1 MFKSW
6 NLSLFL
12 FLYHPQGVL
21 EILYILVW
29 TGVFLD
35 SSIFTYFW
43 YFSPAIDEFPH
54 LFIIISFH
62 FSCPLT
68 WFFPNFSLIFLPL
81 LIFSL
86 FPSSYFLFPILP
98 CFPFP
103 TFPSL
108 LFFTFSHISLPFD
121 FQPAKCNSH
130 GLFSTCWS
138 LLTSASRLLQQP
150 NLPHLTQGLQR
161 H

>member
-6 NLSLFL
+6 NLSLFFFSL
-12 FLYHPQGVL
+12 SSSRCFGDIVHTGVNRSISGFLYF
-21 EILYILVW
+21 YIFLV
-29 TGVFLD
+29 F
-35 SSIFTYFW
+35 
-43 YFSPAIDEFPH
+43 PAIDEFPH
-54 LFIIISFH
+54 LLIIISFH

-68 WFFPNFSLIFLPL
+68 WFFPSFSLIFLPL

-86 FPSSYFLFPILP
+86 FPSSYFLFPVLP
-98 CFPFP
+98 CFLFP

-130 GLFSTCWS
+130 GLSSTCWS